1 MMRPFDWQSRM
12 SRALAARRET
22 SFAWGRHDCALFAC
36 DMAEAVCGIDFAA
49 PLRGRYGTRREA
61 YAVLGDFAGGG
72 LEQAAEKIAR
82 GRGCAEVAP
91 LMARRG
97 DIILAE
103 IAVGGAPGGALGDAL
118 GICLGE
124 RIAFAA
130 ERGFAQLPLV
140 KARRAWRVP

>member
-22 SFAWGRHDCALFAC
+22 PFAWGRHDCALFAC
-36 DMAEAVCGIDFAA
+36 DLAEAVCGIDFAA

-61 YAVLGDFAGGG
+61 YAVLDDFAGGG

-82 GRGCAEVAP
+82 DHGCAEVAP

-103 IAVGGAPGGALGDAL
+103 IPIAGASGDAL

>member
-1 MMRPFDWQSRM
+1 MRPFDWQSRM

-22 SFAWGRHDCALFAC
+22 PFAWGRHDCALFAC
-36 DMAEAVCGIDFAA
+36 DVAEAVCGIDFAA
-49 PLRGRYGTRREA
+49 PLRGRYGTKRGA
-61 YAVLGDFAGGG
+61 YAVLDDFAGGG
-72 LEQAAEKIAR
+72 LEQAAEKIASDHV
-82 GRGCAEVAP
+82 CAEVAP

-103 IAVGGAPGGALGDAL
+103 IPVDRASADAL

-130 ERGFAQLPLV
+130 ERGFVQLPLV

>member
-1 MMRPFDWQSRM
+1 MRPFDWQSRM

-22 SFAWGRHDCALFAC
+22 PFAWGRHDCALFAC
-36 DMAEAVCGIDFAA
+36 DVAEAVCGIDFAT
-49 PLRGRYGTRREA
+49 PLRGRYGTKRGA
-61 YAVLGDFAGGG
+61 YAVLDDFAGGG

-82 GRGCAEVAP
+82 DHGCAEVAP

-103 IAVGGAPGGALGDAL
+103 IPVDRASGDAL

-130 ERGFAQLPLV
+130 ERGFVQLPLV
-140 KARRAWRVP
+140 KAHRAWRVP